1 MKSAVSRICQDAAG
15 RSHMRM
21 YDKAV
26 RNIVRKTIPV
36 MLLIGIS
43 GCALQNDV
51 RILEDRLIAL
61 ERRNLELQQKTAEAD
76 REKFQIKS
84 QIKGYSE
91 TLEEKEQALRTQ
103 SAELQA
109 MSDRLR
115 DEIQALRGKQEE
127 TDYLLNQRIKNIEDS
142 QKATAHQMERLERH
156 LNIEPLRT
164 VGSDEDSSY
173 PPPSAPQASES
184 SASSS
189 SAPAA
194 VSSGFS
200 EEKLYNYA
208 RQAFEKGEYQNSR
221 EGFHA
226 LLQKYPKTSNADSA
240 LFWIGESYYR
250 EGRYDSAILEYQT
263 VIEKYPKG
271 NKVKDALL
279 KQGFS
284 FFMLGDKASARLILK
299 ELIDKYP
306 GTEQAKTA
314 RKKLDTF

>member
-1 MKSAVSRICQDAAG
+1 MSYKT
-15 RSHMRM
+15 
-21 YDKAV
+21 V
-26 RNIVRKTIPV
+26 RNVFRKTIPA
-36 MLLIGIS
+36 MLLFMMIGIS

-76 REKFQIKS
+76 REKSQIRS

-91 TLEEKEQALRTQ
+91 TLEVKEQALRSQ

-115 DEIQALRGKQEE
+115 DEIQALKGKLEE
-127 TDYLLNQRIKNIEDS
+127 TDYLLNQRIKNLENS
-142 QKATAHQMERLERH
+142 EKTTARQVERLERH
-156 LNIEPLRT
+156 LSLEPLRT

-173 PPPSAPQASES
+173 PPPSAPQTPES
-184 SASSS
+184 NATPS
-189 SAPAA
+189 SAPEADPSA
-194 VSSGFS
+194 LS

-208 RQAFEKGEYQNSR
+208 RQAFEKGEYQKSR
-221 EGFHA
+221 EGFQT
-226 LLQKYPKTSNADSA
+226 LLQKYPKTSNSDSV

-271 NKVKDALL
+271 NKVRDALL

-284 FFMLGDKASARLILK
+284 FFMLGDKASARLIFK

-314 RKKLDTF
+314 RKKLETF

>member
-1 MKSAVSRICQDAAG
+1 
-15 RSHMRM
+15 MR
-21 YDKAV
+21 DRTV
-26 RNIVRKTIPV
+26 RTVFRKTIPA
-36 MLLIGIS
+36 LLLFIIIGIN

-76 REKFQIKS
+76 REKSQIKS
-84 QIKGYSE
+84 QIRGYSE
-91 TLEEKEQALRTQ
+91 TLEEKEQALRIQ

-115 DEIQALRGKQEE
+115 DEIQALKGKLEE
-127 TDYLLNQRIKNIEDS
+127 TDYLLNQRIKNLENS
-142 QKATAHQMERLERH
+142 EKAAARQLERLERH
-156 LNIEPLRT
+156 LNLEPLRT
-164 VGSDEDSSY
+164 VGSEEDSSY
-173 PPPSAPQASES
+173 PPPSAPQAPDR
-184 SASSS
+184 AVPPS
-189 SAPAA
+189 SAPATDP
-194 VSSGFS
+194 SDFS

-208 RQAFEKGEYQNSR
+208 RQAFEKGEFQKSR

-240 LFWIGESYYR
+240 LFWVGESYYR

-271 NKVKDALL
+271 NKVRDALL

-306 GTEQAKTA
+306 GTEQAKAA

>member
-1 MKSAVSRICQDAAG
+1 
-15 RSHMRM
+15 
-21 YDKAV
+21 
-26 RNIVRKTIPV
+26 
-36 MLLIGIS
+36 MLMFSMIGIN

-91 TLEEKEQALRTQ
+91 TLEVKEQALRSQ

-115 DEIQALRGKQEE
+115 DEIQALKGKQEE
-127 TDYLLNQRIKNIEDS
+127 TDYLLNQRIRNLENSEKT
-142 QKATAHQMERLERH
+142 TARQLERLERH

-164 VGSDEDSSY
+164 VGPDDESSY
-173 PPPSAPQASES
+173 TPQAPQPDSGRTV
-184 SASSS
+184 SASS
-189 SAPAA
+189 APPEDP
-194 VSSGFS
+194 SGFS

-208 RQAFEKGEYQNSR
+208 RQALEKGEYQKSR

-226 LLQKYPKTSNADSA
+226 LLQKYPKTANADSA

-271 NKVKDALL
+271 NKVTDALL
-279 KQGFS
+279 KQGLA
-284 FFMLGDKASARLILK
+284 FFMLGDKASARLILR
-299 ELIDKYP
+299 ELTDKYP